1 MEPSELK
8 YSALLGSLVYDYVE
22 ISILVGVSSVIPS
35 TIRRILMIKMLITYL
50 TPLAPLSTTNFS
62 KVAPALLSYSKGG
75 LHLTATLIL
84 DIFLEAPYLGSS
96 AMFYIFSFYIDLR
109 YS

>member
-1 MEPSELK
+1 LK
-8 YSALLGSLVYDYVE
+8 EYV
-22 ISILVGVSSVIPS
+22 
-35 TIRRILMIKMLITYL
+35 LITYL

-62 KVAPALLSYSKGG
+62 KVFPPFVSYSKAG

-109 YS
+109 YSSATFLFELLSKIYY